1 MIERIGRAM
10 QKHPSIAKF
19 CDIKY
24 TRSTANPK
32 LMSDLSWSTH
42 GEEQA
47 IAEYGAYY
55 LRTNVSTLD
64 EKSIWDYYNLIREIE
79 CTNRQLKTDLNL
91 RPIYHQTDERSEAY
105 LFFGL
110 LAYWVVNN
118 IRVQLK
124 EKGIRHYWKEIV
136 RIMSTPKAVTTE
148 ATNMLGEKVIL
159 RICSDPPP
167 NARKIYQALNY
178 KNPPI

>member
-1 MIERIGRAM
+1 
-10 QKHPSIAKF
+10 
-19 CDIKY
+19 
-24 TRSTANPK
+24 
-32 LMSDLSWSTH
+32 MSDLSWSPH

-55 LRTNVSTLD
+55 LRSNVSTLD

-91 RPIYHQTDERSEAY
+91 RPIYHQTDERSEAH

-124 EKGIRHYWKEIV
+124 GKGIRHYWKEIV
-136 RIMSTPKAVTTE
+136 RIMSTQKAVMTE

-159 RICSDPPP
+159 LFCT
-167 NARKIYQALNY
+167 Y
-178 KNPPI
+178 